1 MERQL
6 RRLLRLNNGTTILW
20 AMATTLYLDCGG
32 GVAGDMLLAA
42 LIVAGAPLEAVQ
54 AGLPPVEGL
63 RLDVERVQR
72 CGVDATMLSVT
83 CPPQHAHRKLHDVRV
98 LIDTA
103 EMPPRAR
110 ERAHAAFRLLAGAG
124 GRGHGGPP
132 NRGAFHWG

>member
-1 MERQL
+1 M
-6 RRLLRLNNGTTILW
+6 NSITTILL
-20 AMATTLYLDCGG
+20 AMANTLYLDCVG

-83 CPPQHAHRKLHDVRV
+83 CPPQHAHRKLHDVRAYSS
-98 LIDTA
+98 T
-103 EMPPRAR
+103 PPTCRPARAR
-110 ERAHAAFRLLAGAG
+110 ACHIPASRAG
-124 GRGHGGPP
+124 GGPGARRACQRGDL
-132 NRGAFHWG
+132 